1 MSDAKITLETIASD
15 EGLKRLN
22 TALADGAQRAAQLQ
36 RELKNLERETQSGT
50 TATAEQADAMKALR
64 VELLEQKQAN
74 SEYAKAIK
82 ETVSSLGEVKQESG
96 LLDSVMSQLS
106 GQMGI
111 GEQAFSSLTVA
122 AGMFAASL
130 ATEVASALAD
140 FGRKIV
146 ELGLDAEHGVA
157 QFDAMVNSTVGGV
170 EAMQLFKEANRMLD
184 RLDETISIHCIFR
197 LCQANADGDNLLIE
211 GTTFPLLRQQTPQ
224 PDGGPF
230 LCLSD
235 FVRPLSSG
243 TPDIVGLFASTISEE
258 AEETYKN
265 DPYKHLLVQTLNDR
279 LAEAA
284 TEKMHEYVRK
294 EAWGYAPDE
303 SLSIPDLLVEKYQ
316 GIRPAVGYPS
326 LPDQS
331 VNFLLD
337 ELLGMKQIGITLTEH
352 GAMHPHSS
360 VCGMML
366 AHPASRY
373 FAVGKIGE
381 DQLDDYACRRGMP
394 IGDMRKFLAT
404 TI

>member
-1 MSDAKITLETIASD
+1 MKRTI
-15 EGLKRLN
+15 
-22 TALADGAQRAAQLQ
+22 LAPGH
-36 RELKNLERETQSGT
+36 
-50 TATAEQADAMKALR
+50 
-64 VELLEQKQAN
+64 ELL
-74 SEYAKAIK
+74 SYRIH
-82 ETVSSLGEVKQESG
+82 EVTPYINWIYFFHAWGFQPR
-96 LLDSVMSQLS
+96 
-106 GQMGI
+106 
-111 GEQAFSSLTVA
+111 
-122 AGMFAASL
+122 FAAIANIHGCDSCRAL
-130 ATEVASALAD
+130 WLTTFPEEERTKAS
-140 FGRKIV
+140 
-146 ELGLDAEHGVA
+146 
-157 QFDAMVNSTVGGV
+157 

-294 EAWGYAPDE
+294 EAWGYAPYE

-381 DQLDDYACRRGMP
+381 DQLEDYARRRGMP
-394 IGDMRKFLAT
+394 IGNMRKFLAGNLESVS
-404 TI
+404 

>member
-1 MSDAKITLETIASD
+1 TFPEEERSKAS
-15 EGLKRLN
+15 
-22 TALADGAQRAAQLQ
+22 
-36 RELKNLERETQSGT
+36 
-50 TATAEQADAMKALR
+50 
-64 VELLEQKQAN
+64 
-74 SEYAKAIK
+74 
-82 ETVSSLGEVKQESG
+82 
-96 LLDSVMSQLS
+96 
-106 GQMGI
+106 
-111 GEQAFSSLTVA
+111 
-122 AGMFAASL
+122 
-130 ATEVASALAD
+130 
-140 FGRKIV
+140 
-146 ELGLDAEHGVA
+146 
-157 QFDAMVNSTVGGV
+157 

-184 RLDETISIHCIFR
+184 QLDETISIRCIFR
-197 LCQANADGDNLLIE
+197 LCRANADGDNLLIE
-211 GTTFPLLRQQTPQ
+211 GRTFPLLRQQAPQ

-258 AEETYKN
+258 VEETYKS

-337 ELLGMKQIGITLTEH
+337 ELLDMGQTGITLTEN

-373 FAVGKIGE
+373 FAVGKIGA
-381 DQLDDYACRRGMP
+381 DQLDDYARRRGMP
-394 IGDMRKFLAT
+394 IENMRKFLAGN
-404 TI
+404 IESAS